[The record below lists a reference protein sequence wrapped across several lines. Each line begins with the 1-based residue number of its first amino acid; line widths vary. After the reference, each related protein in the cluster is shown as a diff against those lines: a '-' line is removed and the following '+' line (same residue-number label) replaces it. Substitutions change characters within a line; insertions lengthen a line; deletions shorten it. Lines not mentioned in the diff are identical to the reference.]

1 MRIVL
6 GLFFLFQY
14 MKQISSQKQP
24 FKFICTNCDFKSS
37 KKCNYDAHLLTR
49 KHKMKQNETKNQ
61 RNLAQY
67 ICNQCNV
74 EFKSRTSLWRHKSK
88 PCRSAALDE
97 NTLRSL
103 VEQNNVIIQQNGL
116 YQKQVMDLTDV
127 IRESS
132 GNNIVI
138 NSTQTHNK
146 NNNNHVSINVFLNE
160 QCKDA
165 INFEDFINQIQVT
178 RDDIVNNAEV
188 GFIDGM
194 CDIVTNNLDKIPLQI
209 RPIHCTDLKRKTLYM
224 RNNDTW
230 TKDNNVIDQNMNR
243 ALRKLSSGSIFTL
256 NNWKNENTDYNDGS
270 SDFSNKCVYIM
281 KSSMVI
287 SGGDDPG
294 KKVLNKIACNVK
306 YDGNK

>member
-1 MRIVL
+1 
-6 GLFFLFQY
+6 

-24 FKFICTNCDFKSS
+24 FKFICTICDFKSS

-88 PCRSAALDE
+88 PCTSLDE

-103 VEQNNVIIQQNGL
+103 VEQNNVIIQQNSV

-138 NSTQTHNK
+138 NSTQTHHK
-146 NNNNHVSINVFLNE
+146 TENNHVSINVFLNE

-178 RDDIVNNAEV
+178 IYTFDDL
-188 GFIDGM
+188 M
-194 CDIVTNNLDKIPLQI
+194 
-209 RPIHCTDLKRKTLYM
+209 LK
-224 RNNDTW
+224 
-230 TKDNNVIDQNMNR
+230 
-243 ALRKLSSGSIFTL
+243 
-256 NNWKNENTDYNDGS
+256 
-270 SDFSNKCVYIM
+270 
-281 KSSMVI
+281 
-287 SGGDDPG
+287 
-294 KKVLNKIACNVK
+294 
-306 YDGNK
+306 

>member
-1 MRIVL
+1 MDNSKNPKMGEIPKI
-6 GLFFLFQY
+6 Y
-14 MKQISSQKQP
+14 
-24 FKFICTNCDFKSS
+24 ICKCCTYSTES
-37 KKCNYDAHLLTR
+37 KKDFE
-49 KHKMKQNETKNQ
+49 KHKITLKHK
-61 RNLAQY
+61 RNVKITEQ
-67 ICNQCNV
+67 IFHCECG
-74 EFKSRTSLWRHKSK
+74 KSYRHKSGLCK
-88 PCRSAALDE
+88 HRKKCLYKEDEDDELQENKLELKSADTE
-97 NTLRSL
+97 NLL
-103 VEQNNVIIQQNGL
+103 KLIKEDPEFKKVVIEIT
-116 YQKQVMDLTDV
+116 KETK
-127 IRESS
+127 ESE
-132 GNNIVI
+132 NIVI
-138 NSTQTHNK
+138 NSTQTHHK
-146 NNNNHVSINVFLNE
+146 TENNHVSINVFLNE

-194 CDIVTNNLDKIPLQI
+194 CDIVTNNLDKMPLQI
-209 RPIHCTDLKRKTLYM
+209 RPIHCTDIKRKTVYM

-230 TKDNNVIDQNMNR
+230 TKDNNVIDDNMNK